1 MLSKDYDNVSKTG
14 MKDKGGKSLHEK
26 GCAALEV
33 AGECRTRYAATYL
46 DSMRA
51 DWKTS
56 EGANR
61 ERESEGERGEGERGD
76 RRGEKEIISAASK
89 RELIRGCPLNKSLH
103 ISREVT
109 SCRDSVFI

>member
-1 MLSKDYDNVSKTG
+1 MLFKDYDNVSKTG

-61 ERESEGERGEGERGD
+61 ERESEGGERGG
-76 RRGEKEIISAASK
+76 RERGQKGGE
-89 RELIRGCPLNKSLH
+89 
-103 ISREVT
+103 
-109 SCRDSVFI
+109 RDHQCCQ